1 MDIDDRTISQKT
13 YCVSN
18 YKAKKLKEKALYCV
32 EGQSGGKCL
41 TFTLDNWF
49 VILSRF
55 EIVYLNVNS
64 CAECDF

>member
-1 MDIDDRTISQKT
+1 MIAQS
-13 YCVSN
+13 
-18 YKAKKLKEKALYCV
+18 AKKHSVSAIIKPRVKALCSV

-55 EIVYLNVNS
+55 EIVCLNVNS
-64 CAECDF
+64 CTECDF

>member
-13 YCVSN
+13 
-18 YKAKKLKEKALYCV
+18 YCV

-55 EIVYLNVNS
+55 EIVYLYVNS